1 MNRGNSWVLFLS
13 GDLAKRYLYCP
24 SSGRHWNVYT
34 LITSTCSSCVQAQS
48 QRCGWTTCAARWSQ
62 EARTDRWSSG
72 SCRVEEHFLRTSTA
86 EPKFESLVVVLQN
99 LTVNRLVGRCC
110 EDYTVSV
117 QYRSI
122 ANSPSPAPLT
132 TNFVTFI
139 CGLREKKFD
148 CIFASFH
155 FLCCDFFFFLKNVMF
170 YSLCAHPVRATC
182 HSRVYSVYILH
193 QKKSFLSVLFSRA
206 LWD

>member
-1 MNRGNSWVLFLS
+1 MNRGDSSVLFLS
-13 GDLAKRYLYCP
+13 GDLAKRYFYCP

-72 SCRVEEHFLRTSTA
+72 SCRVEEHFLRKSTA
-86 EPKFESLVVVLQN
+86 EPKFDSLVVVLQN

-155 FLCCDFFFFLKNVMF
+155 FLCCDFFFFFEKC
-170 YSLCAHPVRATC
+170 Y
-182 HSRVYSVYILH
+182 
-193 QKKSFLSVLFSRA
+193 VLFFVCSPCQSYMP
-206 LWD
+206 LTCSFSLHLT